1 MACCV
6 KCMINADAMCSRC
19 VLVKKMKRCDDQ
31 DDMVW
36 SQQTMFKEIYGDGV
50 HEVDTTNWSQD
61 DIPQPEEV
69 LIQEENPHIQAG
81 GGGIFAKPQLDRR
94 NVVQT
99 ANNFARYLFQTIMLI
114 NIFQS
119 HDRIL

>member
-1 MACCV
+1 
-6 KCMINADAMCSRC
+6 MC
-19 VLVKKMKRCDDQ
+19 DNQ
-31 DDMVW
+31 GNNVW
-36 SQQTMFKEIYGDGV
+36 SQHTMFEEIYGDGV

-69 LIQEENPHIQAG
+69 LIQEENPLNQVG
-81 GGGIFAKPQLDRR
+81 GGGIFAEPQLDRR